1 MSWFRQSRRVAAAGI
16 GMLALAV
23 PIVCAGAASAGPAA
37 SPAATSPDSPVNLAT
52 PIDFAAAVAARG
64 ATVSAGAARFEV
76 LGDGLI
82 RMEYS
87 PNGNF
92 ESLPTVNVL
101 NRRFPV
107 PSYQAAVRNG
117 WLTIAT
123 SAATLRYRLG
133 SGPFGPSN
141 VAVSFRNA
149 GQATTVSPAW
159 QNECPY
165 DQACDAGA
173 AALVGPASIQTNHAS
188 YQSVA
193 GFIAG
198 LGQGNSAGANWTV
211 LGAPAGPAQ
220 VTLRYANYLGALGGP
235 APRTIDLVVNGT
247 DTGPVT
253 LPPTASWDDWSTVT
267 TDVSLTAGTNTVG
280 VLCASG
286 DSCNVNV
293 DTLSLSPAGSAPPAE
308 PVLNYLGGYT
318 RGFDTA
324 TYGPRYSCPT
334 GTPTATQCTAALP
347 EMHPGLLDRAGYRLL
362 DDTDTAVWTKDG
374 WVEPRPPGGDVQDGY
389 LFVYGDNYSHAL
401 QDLNQL
407 TGPSPLLDESNFGVW
422 YSDFFPYTTSDYEN
436 TLIPA
441 FRANNVPLDD
451 LSVDTDWKSPNQWD
465 GWEWNPAL
473 FSDPQAFL
481 KFAKSQGIDVT
492 LNVHASIADNDPQL
506 AATQALAG
514 GALTDNTCFS
524 GPCQTWDWSQGAQ
537 AESYFALH
545 QPYESQGVDFWWL
558 DWCCD
563 ASTVSMPG
571 LTPDAWINHLYA
583 MDLASKGQR
592 GFVLSRTGS
601 SFQNPD
607 EVYPAGPWSG
617 HTSTLA
623 FTGDT
628 WGTWNNLAFQAQLSA
643 DEASIDEPYVSND
656 IGSFLG
662 PPPGNPQDDADLY
675 ARWVQLGTFQPVL
688 RLHSSAGNRLPWDYP
703 QPANSVAASF
713 LRLREA
719 LVPYTY
725 TLADQATATGL
736 PITRPL
742 YLDYPDQADA
752 YTNPGEY
759 LYGPDML
766 VAPVTTPGN
775 VTTERVWFPPGT
787 WTDWFTGA
795 TFHGPSAQTLTVPLD
810 RMPVFVKAGGI
821 IPEQA
826 PMDHVGARPGAP
838 VTLRV
843 YPGGSSTFTVYQ
855 DAGSGTGYEK
865 GQYSL
870 TSIATGPGAQAAG
883 RSCQASPDGA
893 GAGASAGGTSAAQ
906 GPGDTVTTVV
916 IGPSCGTY
924 PGQPG
929 TRSFEVD
936 LVGLSRP
943 HEVLLDGR
951 PLAAGGWAYDP
962 ATGTVRVTVTGLD
975 LTSDARVTEI
985 GGTSVVRSEPAAV
998 DLGIDPATPLSL
1010 SPGQTASVT
1019 TTEHNAGPGD
1029 ANGTAVTLSAPSGW
1043 TVTPSAPASAGTIAA
1058 GASAAQSWTVQAP
1071 ASSSAS
1077 PETASLQA
1085 QASYTSAGQ
1094 PVQVTAAEQAPPAA
1108 APLPPPVVTKVTPS
1122 TTAAGTS
1129 VTLTGQN
1136 FGSSQGSS
1144 YLTLAQGGTSW
1155 GAPFDGAKLTITS
1168 WSDTSVTFNLP
1179 PSTGPFPLEPGTA
1192 TITVTVD
1199 GQTSAAQ
1206 TITVSGTVAPTPVI
1220 SSVSPST
1227 TTAGTAVTLTGQN
1240 FGASQGSSY
1249 LTLAQGGTS
1258 WGAPF
1263 DGAKLTITSWS
1274 DTSVTFNLPP
1284 STGPF
1289 PIQPGTATI
1298 TVTAGGQTSNPES
1311 ITITP

>member
-1 MSWFRQSRRVAAAGI
+1 
-16 GMLALAV
+16 MLALAV
-23 PIVCAGAASAGPAA
+23 PLVCAGTASAGSATGGA
-37 SPAATSPDSPVNLAT
+37 RPAATSPDSPVDLAA
-52 PIDFAAAVAARG
+52 PIDFAAGVAARG
-64 ATVSAGAARFEV
+64 ATVLAGDARFEV

-87 PNGNF
+87 PRGNF
-92 ESLPTVNVL
+92 EDLPTVNVL

-107 PSYQAAVRNG
+107 PFYRANVRNG

-141 VAVSFRNA
+141 VAVSFRA
-149 GQATTVSPAW
+149 PQSTTGGQVTTVSPAW

-165 DQACDAGA
+165 GQICDAGA
-173 AALVGPASIQTNHAS
+173 AALAGPASIQTDHAG

-198 LGQGNSAGANWTV
+198 LGQGNSAGASWTV
-211 LGAPAGPAQ
+211 LNAPAGPAK
-220 VTLRYANYLGALGGP
+220 VTLRYSNYLGALGGP

-267 TDVSLTAGTNTVG
+267 TNVSLTAGTDTVG

-293 DTLSLSPAGSAPPAE
+293 DTLSVYPAGTAAPAA
-308 PVLNYLGGYT
+308 PVMNYLGGYT

-324 TYGPRYSCPT
+324 TYGPGYTCPT

-362 DDTDTAVWTKDG
+362 DDTDSAVWTKDG
-374 WVEPRPPGGDVQDGY
+374 WVEPRPSGGDVEDGY
-389 LFVYGDNYSHAL
+389 LFVYGDNYSQAL
-401 QDLNQL
+401 AGLNKL

-422 YSDFFPYTTSDYEN
+422 YSDYYPYTTSDYEN

-441 FRANNVPLDD
+441 FRANGVPLDD

-473 FSDPQAFL
+473 FPDPEAFL
-481 KFAKSQGIDVT
+481 SWAKSQGIDVT

-506 AATQALAG
+506 AATEALAG
-514 GALTDNTCFS
+514 GPLTDSTCFS
-524 GPCQTWDWSQGAQ
+524 GSCKTWDWSQIAQ

-545 QPYESQGVDFWWL
+545 QPYESEGVDFWWL

-571 LTPDAWINHLYA
+571 LTPDDWINHLYA
-583 MDLASKGQR
+583 MDLANKGQR

-601 SFQNPD
+601 SYQNPD

-628 WGTWNNLAFQAQLSA
+628 WGTWNTLTFQAQLAA

-703 QPANSVAASF
+703 QPADSDAASF

-725 TLADQATATGL
+725 TLADQATSSGL

-742 YLDYPDQADA
+742 YLDYPGAPEA

-766 VAPVTTPGN
+766 VAPVTAPGN
-775 VTTERVWFPPGT
+775 VTSERVWFPPGT

-795 TFHGPSAQTLTVPLD
+795 SFRGPSTQTLTVPLN

-821 IPEQA
+821 IPEQV
-826 PMDHVGARPGAP
+826 PMDHVGAQPDAP
-838 VTLRV
+838 LTLRV
-843 YPGGSSTFTVYQ
+843 YPGEPGRFTIYQ

-865 GQYSL
+865 GQASL
-870 TSIATGPGAQAAG
+870 TSITTGSGTVASAQSCPATGI
-883 RSCQASPDGA
+883 GA
-893 GAGASAGGTSAAQ
+893 GPGPASADQGGRRAS
-906 GPGDTVTTVV
+906 DTVV

-924 PGQPG
+924 PGQPE
-929 TRSFEVD
+929 TRGFHVD
-936 LVGLSRP
+936 MIGLSRP
-943 HEVLLDGR
+943 TSVLLDGH
-951 PLAAGGWAYDP
+951 PLAPGDWTYDP
-962 ATGTVRVTVTGLD
+962 ATHTVTVTVAGLAR
-975 LTSDARVTEI
+975 TASARVTEI
-985 GGTSVVRSEPAAV
+985 GATSVAQAEPAAV
-998 DLGIDPATPLSL
+998 GLSIDPSTLLSL
-1010 SPGQTASVT
+1010 SPGQSAIVK

-1029 ANGTAVTLSAPSGW
+1029 ASGTTVTLAAPAGW
-1043 TVTPSAPASAGTIAA
+1043 TVTPSTPVSAGTIAA
-1058 GASAAQSWTVQAP
+1058 AASATQSWTVQAP
-1071 ASSSAS
+1071 ASSGTS
-1077 PETASLQA
+1077 PETASLTA
-1085 QASYTSAGQ
+1085 QASYTSAGEQ
-1094 PVQVTAAEQAPPAA
+1094 EQVTATEQAPPAT
-1108 APLPPPVVTKVTPS
+1108 APLPAPVITKVSPPA
-1122 TTAAGTS
+1122 TAAGTS

-1155 GAPFDGAKLTITS
+1155 GAPYDGAKLTITS
-1168 WSDTSVTFNLP
+1168 WSDTSITFTLP
-1179 PSTGPFPLEPGTA
+1179 SSTGSFPLQPGTA
-1192 TITVTVD
+1192 TITVTVA
-1199 GQTSAAQ
+1199 GQ
-1206 TITVSGTVAPTPVI
+1206 
-1220 SSVSPST
+1220 SSNVESI
-1227 TTAGTAVTLTGQN
+1227 AVT
-1240 FGASQGSSY
+1240 S
-1249 LTLAQGGTS
+1249 
-1258 WGAPF
+1258 
-1263 DGAKLTITSWS
+1263 
-1274 DTSVTFNLPP
+1274 
-1284 STGPF
+1284 
-1289 PIQPGTATI
+1289 
-1298 TVTAGGQTSNPES
+1298 
-1311 ITITP
+1311 

>member
-1 MSWFRQSRRVAAAGI
+1 VSWSRRIRRVLTTGTGI
-16 GMLALAV
+16 LALAV
-23 PIVCAGAASAGPAA
+23 PVVCAGTASAGPAA
-37 SPAATSPDSPVNLAT
+37 GGARPTATSPDSPVDLAAR
-52 PIDFAAAVAARG
+52 IDFAAGVAARG
-64 ATVSAGAARFEV
+64 AVVSAGPARFEV

-87 PNGNF
+87 PSRNF
-92 ESLPTVNVL
+92 EDLPTVNVL

-107 PSYQAAVRNG
+107 PFYWANVRNG

-141 VAVSFRNA
+141 VTVSFRDA

-165 DQACDAGA
+165 GQICDAGA
-173 AALVGPASIQTNHAS
+173 AALVGPASIQTDHAG

-211 LGAPAGPAQ
+211 LNAPAGPAK
-220 VTLRYANYLGALGGP
+220 VTLRYSNYLGALGGP

-267 TDVSLTAGTNTVG
+267 TNVSLSAGTDTVG

-293 DTLSLSPAGSAPPAE
+293 DTLSVYPAGTAAPAE
-308 PVLNYLGGYT
+308 PVMNYLGGYT

-324 TYGPRYSCPT
+324 TYGSGYTCPT

-362 DDTDTAVWTKDG
+362 DDTDSAVWTKDG
-374 WVEPRPPGGDVQDGY
+374 WVEPRSSGGDVEDGY
-389 LFVYGDNYSHAL
+389 LFVYGDNYSQAL
-401 QDLNQL
+401 AGLNKL

-422 YSDFFPYTTSDYEN
+422 YSDYYPYTTSDYEN

-441 FRANNVPLDD
+441 FRANDVPLDD

-473 FSDPQAFL
+473 FPDPEAFL
-481 KFAKSQGIDVT
+481 SWAKSQGIDVT

-506 AATQALAG
+506 AATEALAG
-514 GALTDNTCFS
+514 GPLTDSTCFS
-524 GPCQTWDWSQGAQ
+524 GSCKTWDWSKIPQ

-571 LTPDAWINHLYA
+571 LTPDDWINHLYA
-583 MDLASKGQR
+583 MDLANKGQR

-601 SFQNPD
+601 SYQNPD

-623 FTGDT
+623 FTGDS
-628 WGTWNNLAFQAQLSA
+628 WGTWNTLAFQAQLSA

-703 QPANSVAASF
+703 QPADSDAASF

-725 TLADQATATGL
+725 TLADQATSSGL

-742 YLDYPDQADA
+742 YRDYPGAPEA

-775 VTTERVWFPPGT
+775 VTSERVWFPPGT

-795 TFHGPSAQTLTVPLD
+795 TFQGPSTQTLTVPLN

-821 IPEQA
+821 IPEQV
-826 PMDHVGARPGAP
+826 PMDHVGAQPDAP
-838 VTLRV
+838 LTLRV
-843 YPGGSSTFTVYQ
+843 YPGAPGHFTLYQ
-855 DAGSGTGYEK
+855 DAGSGTGYQK
-865 GQYSL
+865 GEASL
-870 TSIATGPGAQAAG
+870 TSITTGPGTPASAQSCPATGTSAG
-883 RSCQASPDGA
+883 PGPASA
-893 GAGASAGGTSAAQ
+893 GPGGQGASA
-906 GPGDTVTTVV
+906 TVV

-924 PGQPG
+924 PGQPE
-929 TRSFEVD
+929 TRGFHVD
-936 LVGLSRP
+936 MIGLSRP
-943 HEVLLDGR
+943 ASVLLDGH
-951 PLAAGGWAYDP
+951 PLAPGDWTYDP
-962 ATGTVRVTVTGLD
+962 ATHTVTVTVAGLAR
-975 LTSDARVTEI
+975 TASARVTEI
-985 GGTSVVRSEPAAV
+985 GGTSAAAVEPAAV
-998 DLGIDPATPLSL
+998 GLSVDPSTPLSL
-1010 SPGQTASVT
+1010 SPGQSAIVK
-1019 TTEHNAGPGD
+1019 TTEHNVGPGD
-1029 ANGTAVTLSAPSGW
+1029 ASGTTVTLAAPSGW
-1043 TVTPSAPASAGTIAA
+1043 TVTPSTPVSAGTIAA
-1058 GASAAQSWTVQAP
+1058 AASATQSWTVQAP
-1071 ASSSAS
+1071 PSSGTS
-1077 PETASLQA
+1077 PETASLTA
-1085 QASYTSAGQ
+1085 QASYTSAGEQ
-1094 PVQVTAAEQAPPAA
+1094 QQVTATEQAPPAT
-1108 APLPPPVVTKVTPS
+1108 APLPAPVITEVSPP

-1136 FGSSQGSS
+1136 FGSSQGAS

-1155 GAPFDGAKLTITS
+1155 GAPYDAAKLTITS
-1168 WSDTSVTFNLP
+1168 WSDTSITFTLP
-1179 PSTGPFPLEPGTA
+1179 PSTGPFPLQPGTA
-1192 TITVTVD
+1192 TITVTVA
-1199 GQTSAAQ
+1199 GQSSNAAS
-1206 TITVSGTVAPTPVI
+1206 IA
-1220 SSVSPST
+1220 
-1227 TTAGTAVTLTGQN
+1227 
-1240 FGASQGSSY
+1240 
-1249 LTLAQGGTS
+1249 
-1258 WGAPF
+1258 
-1263 DGAKLTITSWS
+1263 ITS
-1274 DTSVTFNLPP
+1274 
-1284 STGPF
+1284 
-1289 PIQPGTATI
+1289 
-1298 TVTAGGQTSNPES
+1298 
-1311 ITITP
+1311 

>member
-1 MSWFRQSRRVAAAGI
+1 
-16 GMLALAV
+16 MLALAV

-286 DSCNVNV
+286 ASCNVNV

-308 PVLNYLGGYT
+308 P
-318 RGFDTA
+318 
-324 TYGPRYSCPT
+324 
-334 GTPTATQCTAALP
+334 
-347 EMHPGLLDRAGYRLL
+347 
-362 DDTDTAVWTKDG
+362 
-374 WVEPRPPGGDVQDGY
+374 
-389 LFVYGDNYSHAL
+389 
-401 QDLNQL
+401 
-407 TGPSPLLDESNFGVW
+407 LLDESHFGVW
-422 YSDFFPYTTSDYEN
+422 YSDFFPYTPSDYDN

-441 FRANNVPLDD
+441 FRANNVPLDG

-524 GPCQTWDWSQGAQ
+524 GPCQTWDWSQVAQ

-843 YPGGSSTFTVYQ
+843 YPGGSSTFPVYQ
-855 DAGSGTGYEK
+855 DAGSGPRYQQ
-865 GQYSL
+865 GQYRR
-870 TSIATGPGAQAAG
+870 TST
-883 RSCQASPDGA
+883 
-893 GAGASAGGTSAAQ
+893 
-906 GPGDTVTTVV
+906 
-916 IGPSCGTY
+916 
-924 PGQPG
+924 
-929 TRSFEVD
+929 
-936 LVGLSRP
+936 
-943 HEVLLDGR
+943 
-951 PLAAGGWAYDP
+951 
-962 ATGTVRVTVTGLD
+962 
-975 LTSDARVTEI
+975 
-985 GGTSVVRSEPAAV
+985 
-998 DLGIDPATPLSL
+998 
-1010 SPGQTASVT
+1010 
-1019 TTEHNAGPGD
+1019 
-1029 ANGTAVTLSAPSGW
+1029 
-1043 TVTPSAPASAGTIAA
+1043 
-1058 GASAAQSWTVQAP
+1058 
-1071 ASSSAS
+1071 
-1077 PETASLQA
+1077 
-1085 QASYTSAGQ
+1085 
-1094 PVQVTAAEQAPPAA
+1094 
-1108 APLPPPVVTKVTPS
+1108 
-1122 TTAAGTS
+1122 
-1129 VTLTGQN
+1129 
-1136 FGSSQGSS
+1136 
-1144 YLTLAQGGTSW
+1144 
-1155 GAPFDGAKLTITS
+1155 
-1168 WSDTSVTFNLP
+1168 
-1179 PSTGPFPLEPGTA
+1179 
-1192 TITVTVD
+1192 
-1199 GQTSAAQ
+1199 
-1206 TITVSGTVAPTPVI
+1206 
-1220 SSVSPST
+1220 
-1227 TTAGTAVTLTGQN
+1227 
-1240 FGASQGSSY
+1240 
-1249 LTLAQGGTS
+1249 
-1258 WGAPF
+1258 
-1263 DGAKLTITSWS
+1263 
-1274 DTSVTFNLPP
+1274 
-1284 STGPF
+1284 
-1289 PIQPGTATI
+1289 
-1298 TVTAGGQTSNPES
+1298 
-1311 ITITP
+1311 

>member
-1 MSWFRQSRRVAAAGI
+1 VSWSRRTRRVLVAATGMLVLAVPAVSAATASAGATAAGAAAGT
-16 GMLALAV
+16 
-23 PIVCAGAASAGPAA
+23 
-37 SPAATSPDSPVNLAT
+37 AATSPDSPVDLAT
-52 PIDFAAAVAARG
+52 PVNFAAAVATKG
-64 ATVSAGAARFEV
+64 AIVSVGDARFEV

-82 RMEYS
+82 RLEYS
-87 PNGNF
+87 PSGNF
-92 ESLPTVNVL
+92 EDLPTVNVL

-107 PSYQAAVRNG
+107 PPYRATTGNG
-117 WLTIAT
+117 WLTITT
-123 SAATLRYRLG
+123 SIATLRYRLG

-141 VAVSFRNA
+141 VAVSFRA
-149 GQATTVSPAW
+149 PQATTGAQATTASAAEATTETQATTVSPAW
-159 QNECPY
+159 PNECPY
-165 DQACDAGA
+165 DQVCDAGA
-173 AALVGPASIQTNHAS
+173 AALAGPANIQTDHAN

-211 LGAPAGPAQ
+211 LGAPAGPAK
-220 VTLRYANYLGALGGP
+220 VTLRYSNYLGALGGP

-247 DTGPVT
+247 DVGPVT

-267 TDVSLTAGTNTVG
+267 ADVTLTAGTNTVG
-280 VLCASG
+280 VLCATG

-293 DTLSLSPAGSAPPAE
+293 DTLSVSPAGSAAPAE

-324 TYGPRYSCPT
+324 TYGPAYTCPT

-362 DDTDTAVWTKDG
+362 DDTDSAVWTKDG
-374 WVEPRPPGGDVQDGY
+374 WVEPRPSGGDVEDGY
-389 LFVYGDNYSHAL
+389 LFVYGNNYSQAL
-401 QDLNQL
+401 KNLNQL

-422 YSDFFPYTTSDYEN
+422 YSDYYPYTTSDYEN

-473 FSDPQAFL
+473 FPDPQAFL
-481 KFAKSQGIDVT
+481 SWAKSQGIDVT

-514 GALTDNTCFS
+514 GTLTSNTCFS
-524 GPCQTWDWSQGAQ
+524 GSCQTWDWSQVAQ

-545 QPYESQGVDFWWL
+545 QPYESEGVDFWWL

-571 LTPDAWINHLYA
+571 LTPDDWINHLYA
-583 MDLASKGQR
+583 MDLANKGQR

-601 SFQNPD
+601 SYQNPD

-623 FTGDT
+623 FTGDS
-628 WGTWNNLAFQAQLSA
+628 WGTWNTLAFQAQLSA
-643 DEASIDEPYVSND
+643 DEASIGEPYVSND

-703 QPANSVAASF
+703 QPADSDAASF

-725 TLADQATATGL
+725 TLADQATGTGL

-742 YLDYPDQADA
+742 YLDYPGAPEA

-775 VTTERVWFPPGT
+775 VTSERVWFPPGR

-795 TFHGPSAQTLTVPLD
+795 TFDGPSTQTLTVPLN

-826 PMDHVGARPGAP
+826 PMDHVGAQPDAP
-838 VTLRV
+838 LTLRV
-843 YPGGSSTFTVYQ
+843 YPGQPGRFTLYQ

-865 GQYSL
+865 GQSSL
-870 TSIATGPGAQAAG
+870 TSITTGGQ
-883 RSCQASPDGA
+883 
-893 GAGASAGGTSAAQ
+893 GASA
-906 GPGDTVTTVV
+906 TVA
-916 IGPSCGTY
+916 IGPSRGTY
-924 PGQPG
+924 PGQPQ
-929 TRSFEVD
+929 TRGFDVD
-936 LVGLSRP
+936 MIGLSRP
-943 HEVLLDGR
+943 ASVLLDGH
-951 PLAAGGWAYDP
+951 PLAPGAWTYDP
-962 ATGTVRVTVTGLD
+962 ATHTVTVTVTGL
-975 LTSDARVTEI
+975 ARTASAQVTET
-985 GGTSVVRSEPAAV
+985 GGTQVAQAEPAAV
-998 DLGIDPATPLSL
+998 DLSIDPSTPLTL
-1010 SPGQTASVT
+1010 SPGQSATVT
-1019 TTEHNAGPGD
+1019 TTEHDAGPGD
-1029 ANGTAVTLSAPSGW
+1029 AANMAVTLAAPSGW
-1043 TVTPSAPASAGTIAA
+1043 SVTPSTPASAGTIAA
-1058 GASAAQSWTVQAP
+1058 GSSATQSWTVQAP
-1071 ASSSAS
+1071 ASAATT
-1077 PETASLQA
+1077 PVTATLTA

-1094 PVQVTAAEQAPPAA
+1094 PELVTAAEQAPPAP
-1108 APLPPPVVTKVTPS
+1108 APLPPPVISQVTPS
-1122 TTAAGTS
+1122 TTTAGSS

-1136 FGSSQGSS
+1136 FGSTQGSS

-1155 GAPFDGAKLTITS
+1155 GAPYDGAKLTITS
-1168 WSDTSVTFNLP
+1168 WSDTSITVTLP
-1179 PSTGPFPLEPGTA
+1179 PSTGSFPLEPGSA
-1192 TITVTVD
+1192 TITLSVD
-1199 GQTSAAQ
+1199 GQTSNTE
-1206 TITVSGTVAPTPVI
+1206 TI
-1220 SSVSPST
+1220 
-1227 TTAGTAVTLTGQN
+1227 
-1240 FGASQGSSY
+1240 
-1249 LTLAQGGTS
+1249 
-1258 WGAPF
+1258 
-1263 DGAKLTITSWS
+1263 TITS
-1274 DTSVTFNLPP
+1274 
-1284 STGPF
+1284 
-1289 PIQPGTATI
+1289 
-1298 TVTAGGQTSNPES
+1298 
-1311 ITITP
+1311 